1 MGVGRWAVILV
12 MVLFLVNMKCYRAKY
27 MVEMMKSSRC
37 GGSIEECLMMEEL
50 ELEKMM
56 TLESQVI
63 IRMLGKKKPPETGTG
78 YTGQRNQTG
87 SCGGGKP
94 YSQCKP
100 GKQKPKQKCSTYE
113 RTCHNPPPPP
123 PAASLTIFS

>member
-27 MVEMMKSSRC
+27 MVEMMRSSRC

-50 ELEKMM
+50 ELEEMM

-63 IRMLGKKKPPETGTG
+63 IRMLGKKKPPQTQTGT
-78 YTGQRNQTG
+78 TGQPHQTG
-87 SCGGGKP
+87 SCGGGIP
-94 YSQCKP
+94 YGQCKP
-100 GKQKPKQKCSTYE
+100 PKQKPKQKCSTYT
-113 RTCHNPPPPP
+113 RKCH
-123 PAASLTIFS
+123 